1 VKLAVIGTGLIGA
14 SIGLAAKERLG
25 ATVAGVDPDPEPA
38 LAAGAIDE
46 AATLEEALDGAE
58 AAFVAV
64 PVPALAPTAKAA
76 IAAAGPHCLV
86 TDVGSVKASVVA
98 AVGDERFVGGHPLA
112 GAESGGAA
120 AARADMFDGATW
132 YLTPT
137 SATSGIHLERLHR
150 LLGELGARPTVIDAA
165 VHDRAMA
172 AVSHLPHVFANLLV
186 ELAMAGDGVPATGP
200 SFRDATR
207 VAGANPALWA
217 GIYESN
223 RDALM
228 KAIEHAIAGLYAVR
242 KRLEEG
248 GSLEDWQAEAGRK
261 RDLLRTAAAGGEL
274 AELHVIVPNRPG
286 VIADVALTLSREGI
300 NIADMTLA
308 PSIDMATGAL
318 DLSVPAEHEERAR
331 GLLAGLGLRS

>member
-1 VKLAVIGTGLIGA
+1 MKLAVIGTGLIGA
-14 SIGLAAKERLG
+14 SIGLAAKQRLG

-38 LAAGAIDE
+38 LAVRAVDE
-46 AATLEEALDGAE
+46 ACTLEQALDGAD

-64 PVPALAPTAKAA
+64 PVTALADTARAA
-76 IAAAGPHCLV
+76 VAAAPPHCLV
-86 TDVGSVKASVVA
+86 TDVGSVKAPVVA

-132 YLTPT
+132 FLTPT
-137 SATSGIHLERLHR
+137 HGTSGIHLERLHR
-150 LLGELGARPTVIDAA
+150 MLAELGARPTVLDAA
-165 VHDRAMA
+165 EHDRAMA

-186 ELAMAGDGVPATGP
+186 ELAMAGERVSETGP

-217 GIYESN
+217 GIYAAN
-223 RDALM
+223 REALM
-228 KAIEHAIAGLYAVR
+228 GAIEQAIAGLYAIR
-242 KRLEEG
+242 RRLEEG
-248 GSLEDWQAEAGRK
+248 GSLEEWQAEAGRK
-261 RDLLRTAAAGGEL
+261 RDLLRTAAAGGRL

-286 VIADVALTLSREGI
+286 VIADVALTLAREGI

-308 PSIDMATGAL
+308 PSIDMATGSL
-318 DLSVPAEHEERAR
+318 DLSVPADREHRAR
-331 GLLAGLGLRS
+331 ELLADLGLRS